1 MKKFLKLTFVFVCFL
16 LMSFKCS
23 SYEDLNRRDFSVKNN
38 SEETIYVTE
47 ATYAKK
53 GEFLTYGYVRNC
65 TAWTLKCVS
74 PGEQYDGR
82 CAIPSDAF
90 PYRELQVLILKES
103 TLRDCSER
111 DLIENDV
118 HDKRYVLTYEEL
130 EALNFIIDY
139 KGE

>member
-1 MKKFLKLTFVFVCFL
+1 MKKCLRLTIVFISL
-16 LMSFKCS
+16 MLMSFKCS
-23 SYEDLNRRDFSVKNN
+23 EEDGLSHPYSLVNN
-38 SEETIYVTE
+38 SGEAIYVSSCDYVE
-47 ATYAKK
+47 KDN
-53 GEFLTYGYVRNC
+53 FLTYGYVRNC
-65 TAWTLKCVS
+65 TGWTFECIQ
-74 PGEQYDGR
+74 PGESHEDI
-82 CAIPSDAF
+82 CKIPSDAF